1 MWLGLVPPLE
11 MDYEAKTQ
19 QEGEPMEP
27 MNHKLLRRRYK
38 ETQHF
43 ANELENKLL
52 SREGS
57 ISASELFMEK

>member
-27 MNHKLLRRRYK
+27 MNHKLLRSYK
-38 ETQHF
+38 
-43 ANELENKLL
+43 
-52 SREGS
+52 
-57 ISASELFMEK
+57 